1 MYEASVNTRNF
12 KISRKGSS
20 FMVDGQEVVLDIEKI
35 DAISFHVLKDGHSY
49 NITIVDMD
57 KGSKKVS
64 IKLNNHI
71 YDVVLKDRMDLLL
84 QKMGLENNQ
93 TQSKKEVKAPM
104 PGLILEIFVKEGQEV
119 KKGDKLYIL
128 EAMKMEN
135 VIKSP
140 QDGTISMISTS
151 VGESVE
157 KNNTIMAF

>member
-1 MYEASVNTRNF
+1 MYEASVNNRNF

-35 DAISFHVLKDGHSY
+35 DAISFQVLKDDHSY
-49 NITIVDMD
+49 NITIVDID

-71 YDVVLKDRMDLLL
+71 YDVELKDRMDLLL

-93 TQSKKEVKAPM
+93 NQSKKEVKAPM
-104 PGLILEIFVKEGQEV
+104 PGLILEILVKEGQEV
-119 KKGDKLYIL
+119 KKGDKLYVL

-151 VGESVE
+151 VGDSVE